1 MKKISNYIIAL
12 AVLLYTATSCNDVLE
27 QQSVSSFNQDVVF
40 SDINV
45 VKSYL
50 GKCYDRLGGIQSST
64 NMNDDN
70 NGILGMREDL
80 LSSATDQTLCIH
92 RPANY
97 GNLKGTL
104 SPDNLGYWAN
114 TGYAGFLRWEH
125 LYSNIQNINT
135 VIANIDA
142 VKVATAT
149 DEALK
154 TRLKGEAYFLRA
166 YEYSTL
172 LMNFGGVVLMS
183 APNTLKQD
191 FQTLKRSTIA
201 ETKDFVLADIASAIS
216 TLPST
221 SSINAS
227 DQGRATPAAAAA
239 LKSRVLLFC
248 AGKLTNGGYA
258 GQESNTLVSFPAGSQ
273 TALLQ
278 AARDASKAVM
288 DGTYGTFSLQGSTAE
303 PVQPLTDAQVK
314 AYADNYQSIFI
325 QKGKWNSETIW
336 GIQYPLTGGNVNN
349 ANIWFGP
356 CGYHNW
362 GNNDPTEP
370 AVRSF
375 EMANGTPFVWDK
387 YTPGDQFIR
396 RATAAQLA
404 ADPLRN
410 PYNGREP
417 RFYAIVLYNGA
428 PWQTRPTDVVDPLN
442 TVQTGHYYQND
453 ETTIISSGFDTRQGP
468 VEAWNGTKTG
478 YYIKKFLDPTI
489 AGQFFRN
496 TTTWV
501 EFRYAEILLNY
512 AEACIELGG
521 ADLQNGINAL
531 NLVRNRAGL
540 PDRVT
545 ADQAT
550 ARTYIRQERAIEFFG
565 EGHRYYDLRR
575 WMAYGSV
582 IQNVYG
588 MKIKQ
593 MLNGTVEWKLDQT
606 DLEDVRTWASDAYY
620 WIPLARAEM
629 NKAPNLQP
637 QPGY

>member
-50 GKCYDRLGGIQSST
+50 GKCYDRLGGIQDA
-64 NMNDDN
+64 NNLANDN
-70 NGILGMREDL
+70 NGVLGMREDL

-104 SPDNLGYWAN
+104 SPDNQGYFAN
-114 TGYAGFLRWEH
+114 TGYAGFLQWEH

-135 VIANIDA
+135 VLANIDA
-142 VKVATAT
+142 VKVATAP
-149 DEALK
+149 DETLK

-166 YEYSTL
+166 YEYSML
-172 LMNFGGVVLMS
+172 LMNFGGAVLNDK
-183 APNTLKQD
+183 PNTLKQD
-191 FQTLKRSTIA
+191 FQSIKRSTIA
-201 ETKDFVLADIASAIS
+201 ETKDFILADIASAI
-216 TLPST
+216 TNLT
-221 SSINAS
+221 GISI

-248 AGKLTNGGYA
+248 AGKLTNGGYT
-258 GQESNTLVSFPAGSQ
+258 GQEANTLVSFPAGSQ

-278 AARDASKAVM
+278 AARDAAQDVIN
-288 DGTYGTFSLQGSTAE
+288 GTYGTFSLQGGTAE

-314 AYADNYQSIFI
+314 AYAANYQSIFT
-325 QKGKWNSETIW
+325 QKGTWNSETIW

-375 EMANGTPFVWDK
+375 EMADGTPFVWDK
-387 YTPGDQFIR
+387 YTPGDQYKR
-396 RATAAQLA
+396 YATAAQLA
-404 ADPLRN
+404 ADPLMN

-453 ETTIISSGFDTRQGP
+453 ETTIISSGIDTRQGP

-521 ADLQNGINAL
+521 ADLQNGISAL

-545 ADQAT
+545 ADQAV
-550 ARTYIRQERAIEFFG
+550 ARGYLRHERAIEFFG

-575 WMAYGSV
+575 WMMFGSV
-582 IQNVYG
+582 VENVYG

-593 MLNGTVEWKLDQT
+593 MVNGNVQWLLDLT
-606 DLEDVRTWASDAYY
+606 DNEDTRTWASDKYY
-620 WIPLARAEM
+620 WLPISRTEM

>member
-27 QQSVSSFNQDVVF
+27 QQSVNTFNQDVVF

-50 GKCYDRLGGIQSST
+50 GKCYDRMGGNT
-64 NMNDDN
+64 DN
-70 NGILGMREDL
+70 GVLGMREDL

-104 SPDNLGYWAN
+104 SPDNLGYFAN
-114 TGYAGFLRWEH
+114 DGYAGFLRWENM
-125 LYSNIQNINT
+125 YANIQNINNI
-135 VIANIDA
+135 IANIDA
-142 VKVATAT
+142 VKVTTAT
-149 DEALK
+149 DETLK
-154 TRLKGEAYFLRA
+154 KRLKGEAYFIRA
-166 YEYSTL
+166 YEYATI
-172 LMNFGGVVLMS
+172 LMNYGGAVLIDK
-183 APNTLKQD
+183 PNELTQD

-201 ETKDFVLADIASAIS
+201 ETKDFVLADIASAIT
-216 TLPST
+216 TLT
-221 SSINAS
+221 GLTI

-248 AGKLTNGGYA
+248 ASKLTNGGYV
-258 GQESNTLVSFPAGSQ
+258 GQEANTLVSFPAGSQ
-273 TALLQ
+273 AALLQ

-288 DGTYGTFSLQGSTAE
+288 DGTYGTFALQGSTAE
-303 PVQPLTDAQVK
+303 PTTPLTDAQVK

-325 QKGKWNSETIW
+325 QKGKWNTETIW

-375 EMANGTPFVWDK
+375 EMADGTPFVWDK
-387 YTPGDQFIR
+387 YTPGDQYKR
-396 RATAAQLA
+396 YATAAQLA
-404 ADPLRN
+404 ADPLMN

-442 TVQTGHYYQND
+442 IVQTGHYYQND
-453 ETTIISSGFDTRQGP
+453 ETTIIRSGFDTRQGP

-478 YYIKKFLDPTI
+478 YYIKKFLDPTS

-545 ADQAT
+545 TDQAV
-550 ARTYIRQERAIEFFG
+550 ARGYIRQERAIEFFG

-575 WMAYGSV
+575 WMMYGSV
-582 IQNVYG
+582 TQNVYG

-593 MLNGTVEWKLDQT
+593 MVNGNVEWKLDLT
-606 DLEDVRTWASDAYY
+606 DKEDDRTWTSDKYY
-620 WIPLARAEM
+620 WIPLSRTEM
-629 NKAPNLQP
+629 TKAPNLQL

>member
-12 AVLLYTATSCNDVLE
+12 AVLLYTATSCTDVLE
-27 QQSVSSFNQDVVF
+27 QQSVNTFSQDVVF

-50 GKCYDRLGGIQSST
+50 GKCYDRLGGIQDA
-64 NMNDDN
+64 NDMANDN
-70 NGILGMREDL
+70 NGVLGMREDL

-104 SPDNLGYWAN
+104 SPDNQGYFAN
-114 TGYAGFLRWEH
+114 TGYAGFLQWEH

-135 VIANIDA
+135 ILANIDA
-142 VKVATAT
+142 VNVVTSP
-149 DEALK
+149 DQILK

-166 YEYSTL
+166 YEYSML
-172 LMNFGGVVLMS
+172 LMNFGGTVLS
-183 APNTLKQD
+183 DKPNTLKQD
-191 FQTLKRSTIA
+191 FQAITRSTIA
-201 ETKDFVLADIASAIS
+201 ETKDFILADIASAI
-216 TLPST
+216 TNLT
-221 SSINAS
+221 GISI

-248 AGKLTNGGYA
+248 AGKLTNGGYT
-258 GQESNTLVSFPAGSQ
+258 GQEANTLVSFPAGSQ

-278 AARDASKAVM
+278 AARDAAQDVIN
-288 DGTYGTFSLQGSTAE
+288 GTYGTFSLQGGTVE

-314 AYADNYQSIFI
+314 AYAANYQSIFT
-325 QKGKWNSETIW
+325 QKGTWNSETIW

-375 EMANGTPFVWDK
+375 EMADGTPFVWDK
-387 YTPGDQFIR
+387 YTPGDQYKR
-396 RATAAQLA
+396 YATAAQLA
-404 ADPLRN
+404 ADPLMN

-453 ETTIISSGFDTRQGP
+453 ETTIVRSGFDTRQGP

-521 ADLQNGINAL
+521 ADLQNGISAL

-545 ADQAT
+545 ADQAV
-550 ARTYIRQERAIEFFG
+550 ARGYLRHERAIEFFG

-575 WMAYGSV
+575 WMMFGSV
-582 IQNVYG
+582 VENVYG

-593 MLNGTVEWKLDQT
+593 MVNGNVQWLLDLT
-606 DLEDVRTWASDAYY
+606 DNEDTRTWASDKYY
-620 WIPLARAEM
+620 WLPISRTEM

>member
-12 AVLLYTATSCNDVLE
+12 AVLLITATSCNDVLE
-27 QQSVSSFNQDVVF
+27 QQSVNTFNQDVVF

-50 GKCYDRLGGIQSST
+50 GKCYDRMGGNT
-64 NMNDDN
+64 DN
-70 NGILGMREDL
+70 GVLGMREDL

-104 SPDNLGYWAN
+104 SPDNLGYFAN
-114 TGYAGFLRWEH
+114 DGYAGFLRWENM
-125 LYSNIQNINT
+125 YANIQNINNI
-135 VIANIDA
+135 IANIGA
-142 VKVATAT
+142 VKVTTAT
-149 DEALK
+149 DETLK
-154 TRLKGEAYFLRA
+154 KRLTGEAYFIRA
-166 YEYSTL
+166 YEYATI
-172 LMNFGGVVLMS
+172 LMNYGGAVLIDK
-183 APNTLKQD
+183 PNELTQD

-201 ETKDFVLADIASAIS
+201 ETKDFVLADIASAIT
-216 TLPST
+216 TLT
-221 SSINAS
+221 GLTI

-248 AGKLTNGGYA
+248 ASKLTNGGYT
-258 GQESNTLVSFPAGSQ
+258 GQEANTLVSFPAGSQ

-288 DGTYGTFSLQGSTAE
+288 DGTYGTFALQGSTAE

-314 AYADNYQSIFI
+314 SYADNYQSIFI
-325 QKGKWNSETIW
+325 QKGKWNTETIW

-375 EMANGTPFVWDK
+375 EMADGTPFVWDK
-387 YTPGDQFIR
+387 YTPGDQYIR
-396 RATAAQLA
+396 KATAAQLA

-442 TVQTGHYYQND
+442 TVQTGHYFQND

-478 YYIKKFLDPTI
+478 YYIKKFLDPTS

-545 ADQAT
+545 TDVAV
-550 ARTYIRQERAIEFFG
+550 ARGYIRQERAIEFFG

-575 WMAYGSV
+575 WMMYGSV
-582 IQNVYG
+582 TQNVYG

-593 MLNGTVEWKLDQT
+593 MVNGNVEWKLDLT
-606 DLEDVRTWASDAYY
+606 DKEDDRTWAASSEKYY
-620 WIPLARAEM
+620 WLPLSRTEM
-629 NKAPNLQP
+629 NKAPNLQV

>member
-1 MKKISNYIIAL
+1 MKKISNYIIAF
-12 AVLLYTATSCNDVLE
+12 AVVLTTVTSCTDVLD
-27 QQSVSSFNQDVVF
+27 QQAVNTFNQDVVF

-50 GKCYDRLGGIQSST
+50 GKCYDRMGGDT
-64 NMNDDN
+64 DN
-70 NGILGMREDL
+70 GVLGMREDL

-104 SPDNLGYWAN
+104 SPDNMGYFAN
-114 TGYAGFLRWEH
+114 TGYAGFLRWGKI
-125 LYSNIQNINT
+125 YDNIQNLNT
-135 VIANIDA
+135 IIANIDA
-142 VKVATAT
+142 VKVSTAP

-154 TRLKGEAYFLRA
+154 VRLKGEAYFVRA
-166 YEYSTL
+166 YMYSNL
-172 LMNFGGVVLMS
+172 LMNFGGVVLIDK
-183 APNTLKQD
+183 PNTLTQD
-191 FQTLKRSTIA
+191 YQSMTRSTIA
-201 ETKDFVLADIASAIS
+201 QTKDFILADIASAI
-216 TLPST
+216 TNLT
-221 SSINAS
+221 GQTIE
-227 DQGRATPAAAAA
+227 QGRATPAAAAA

-248 AGKLTNGGYA
+248 AGTLTNGGYT
-258 GQESNTLVSFPAGSQ
+258 GQEANTLVSFPSGSQ

-288 DGTYGTFSLQGSTAE
+288 DGTYGTFTLQGSTAD
-303 PVQPLTDAQVK
+303 PVLPLTDAQVK
-314 AYADNYQSIFI
+314 AYADNYQGIFI

-375 EMANGTPFVWDK
+375 EMADGTPFVWDK
-387 YTPGDQFIR
+387 YTPGDQYKR
-396 RATAAQLA
+396 YATAAQLA
-404 ADPLRN
+404 ADPQMN
-410 PYNGREP
+410 PYVGREP
-417 RFYAIVLYNGA
+417 RFYAIVLFDGA
-428 PWQTRPTDVVDPLN
+428 PWQSRPSDVVPLDPLN
-442 TVQTGHYYQND
+442 QVQTGYWYKND
-453 ETTIISSGFDTRQGP
+453 ETTVIKSGCDTRQGLI
-468 VEAWNGTKTG
+468 EAWNGTKTS
-478 YYIKKFLDPTI
+478 YNLKKFLDPTS

-521 ADLQNGINAL
+521 ADLTNGINAL

-540 PDRVT
+540 PDRSLAST
-545 ADQAT
+545 QAQ
-550 ARTYIRQERAIEFFG
+550 ARTFIRQERAIEFFG

-588 MKIKQ
+588 MKVKH
-593 MLNGTVEWKLDQT
+593 MENGNMEWKLDLA
-606 DLEDVRTWASDAYY
+606 DNEDTRVFNNNKYY
-620 WIPLARAEM
+620 WLPLERAEM
-629 NKAPNLQP
+629 NKAPNLQV

>member
-12 AVLLYTATSCNDVLE
+12 AVLLYTATSCTDVLE
-27 QQSVSSFNQDVVF
+27 QQSVNTFSQDVVF

-50 GKCYDRLGGIQSST
+50 GKCYDRLGGIQDAN
-64 NMNDDN
+64 NMANDN
-70 NGILGMREDL
+70 NGVLGMREDL

-104 SPDNLGYWAN
+104 SPDNQGYFAN

-125 LYSNIQNINT
+125 IYSNIQNINT
-135 VIANIDA
+135 VLANIDA
-142 VKVATAT
+142 VKVATAP
-149 DEALK
+149 DETLK

-166 YEYSTL
+166 YEYSML
-172 LMNFGGVVLMS
+172 LMNFGGAVLNDK
-183 APNTLKQD
+183 PNTLKQD
-191 FQTLKRSTIA
+191 FQSIKRSTIA
-201 ETKDFVLADIASAIS
+201 ETKDFILADIASAI
-216 TLPST
+216 TNLT
-221 SSINAS
+221 GISI

-248 AGKLTNGGYA
+248 AGKLTNGGYT
-258 GQESNTLVSFPAGSQ
+258 GQEANTLVSFPAGSQ

-278 AARDASKAVM
+278 AARDAAQDVIN
-288 DGTYGTFSLQGSTAE
+288 GTYGTFSLQGGTAE

-314 AYADNYQSIFI
+314 AYAANYQSIFI
-325 QKGKWNSETIW
+325 QKGTWNNETIW

-375 EMANGTPFVWDK
+375 EMADGTPFVWDK
-387 YTPGDQFIR
+387 YTPGDQYKR
-396 RATAAQLA
+396 YATAAQLA
-404 ADPLRN
+404 ADPLMN

-453 ETTIISSGFDTRQGP
+453 ETTIVRSGFDTRQGP

-512 AEACIELGG
+512 AEACIELGD
-521 ADLQNGINAL
+521 ADLQNGISAL

-545 ADQAT
+545 ADQAV
-550 ARTYIRQERAIEFFG
+550 ARGYLRHERAIEFFG

-575 WMAYGSV
+575 WMMFGSV
-582 IQNVYG
+582 VENVYG

-593 MLNGTVEWKLDQT
+593 MVNGNVQWLLDLT
-606 DLEDVRTWASDAYY
+606 DNEDTRTWASDKYY
-620 WIPLARAEM
+620 WLPISRTEM

>member
-12 AVLLYTATSCNDVLE
+12 AALLYTATSCTDVLD
-27 QQSVSSFNQDVVF
+27 QQSVNTFSQQVVF

-50 GKCYDRLGGIQSST
+50 GKCYDRLGGIQDA
-64 NMNDDN
+64 NNLNNDN
-70 NGILGMREDL
+70 NGVLGMREDL
-80 LSSATDQTLCIH
+80 LSSATDQTLGMQ

-97 GNLKGTL
+97 GNIRGTL
-104 SPDNLGYWAN
+104 SPDNLGYFAN

-125 LYSNIQNINT
+125 IYSNLQNINT
-135 VIANIDA
+135 IIASIDA
-142 VKVATAT
+142 VKVTTAP

-154 TRLKGEAYFLRA
+154 VRLKGEAYFLRA
-166 YEYSTL
+166 FEYSMI
-172 LMNFGGVVLMS
+172 LMNYGGAILMDK
-183 APNTLKQD
+183 PNTLTQD
-191 FQTLKRSTIA
+191 FQSMTRSTI
-201 ETKDFVLADIASAIS
+201 EQTKDFILADIASAI
-216 TLPST
+216 TNLT
-221 SSINAS
+221 GQTIE
-227 DQGRATPAAAAA
+227 QGRATPAAAAA

-248 AGKLTNGGYA
+248 AGTLTNGGNTA
-258 GQESNTLVSFPAGSQ
+258 QASNMLVSFPAGKQ

-288 DGTYGTFSLQGSTAE
+288 DGTYGAFSLVGNTTE
-303 PVQPLTDAQVK
+303 PVLPLTAAQVK
-314 AYADNYQSIFI
+314 AYSENYQNIFI

-336 GIQYPLTGGNVNN
+336 GIEYPLTGGNINN

-375 EMANGTPFVWDK
+375 EMADGTPFVWDK
-387 YTPGDQFIR
+387 YSPGDVYKR
-396 RATAAQLA
+396 YATAAQLA
-404 ADPLRN
+404 ADPQMN
-410 PYNGREP
+410 PYVGREP
-417 RFYAIVLYNGA
+417 RFYAIVLYDGA
-428 PWQTRPTDVVDPLN
+428 PWQQRPSDVVPLEPLN
-442 TVQTGHYYQND
+442 LVQTGYYYKDD
-453 ETTIISSGFDTRQGP
+453 ETTVTLNGNDTRQGQ

-478 YYIKKFLDPTI
+478 YYIKKFLDPTT

-496 TTTWV
+496 TTAWV

-521 ADLQNGINAL
+521 ADLQPGIDAL
-531 NLVRNRAGL
+531 NLVRRRAGL
-540 PDRVT
+540 PGRVT
-545 ADQAT
+545 TDQAT

-565 EGHRYYDLRR
+565 EGHRYYDIRR
-575 WMAYGSV
+575 WMIMGTV
-582 IQNVYG
+582 IENVYG
-588 MKIKQ
+588 MKIKH
-593 MLNGTVEWKLDQT
+593 MVNGNTEWKLDLN
-606 DLEDVRTWASDAYY
+606 DKEDARIFADNKYY
-620 WIPLARAEM
+620 WIPFSRSEM

>member
-12 AVLLYTATSCNDVLE
+12 AVLLYTATSCTDVLN
-27 QQSVSSFNQDVVF
+27 QQSVNTFNQDVVF

-50 GKCYDRLGGIQSST
+50 GKCYDRMGGNT
-64 NMNDDN
+64 DN
-70 NGILGMREDL
+70 GVLGMREDL
-80 LSSATDQTLCIH
+80 LSDATDQTLCIH

-104 SPDNLGYWAN
+104 SPDNLGYFAN
-114 TGYAGFLRWEH
+114 DGYAGFLRWENM
-125 LYSNIQNINT
+125 YANIQNINNI
-135 VIANIDA
+135 IANIDA
-142 VKVATAT
+142 VKTLTTAEET
-149 DEALK
+149 LK
-154 TRLKGEAYFLRA
+154 KRLKGEAYFIRA
-166 YEYSTL
+166 YEYATI
-172 LMNFGGVVLMS
+172 LMNYGGAVLIS

-191 FQTLKRSTIA
+191 FQTMKRSTIA
-201 ETKDFVLADIASAIS
+201 ETKDFVLADIASAIT
-216 TLPST
+216 TLT
-221 SSINAS
+221 GLSIE
-227 DQGRATPAAAAA
+227 QGRATPAAAAA

-248 AGKLTNGGYA
+248 ASKLTNGGYT
-258 GQESNTLVSFPAGSQ
+258 GQEANTLVSFPAGSQ

-288 DGTYGTFSLQGSTAE
+288 DGTYGTFALQGSTAE
-303 PVQPLTDAQVK
+303 PVPPLTDAQVK

-325 QKGKWNSETIW
+325 QKGKWNTETIW
-336 GIQYPLTGGNVNN
+336 GIQFPLTGGNVNN
-349 ANIWFGP
+349 GNIWFGP

-375 EMANGTPFVWDK
+375 EMADGTPFVWDK
-387 YTPGDQFIR
+387 YTPGDQYIR
-396 RATAAQLA
+396 KATAAQLA
-404 ADPLRN
+404 ADPLMN

-453 ETTIISSGFDTRQGP
+453 ETTIIRSGFDTRQGP

-478 YYIKKFLDPTI
+478 YYIKKFLDPTS

-545 ADQAT
+545 TDQAV
-550 ARTYIRQERAIEFFG
+550 ARGYIRQERAIEFFG

-575 WMAYGSV
+575 WMMYGSV

-593 MLNGTVEWKLDQT
+593 MVNGNVEWKLDLT
-606 DLEDVRTWASDAYY
+606 DKEDDRTWTSDKYY
-620 WIPLARAEM
+620 WIPLSRTEM

>member
-12 AVLLYTATSCNDVLE
+12 AVLLYTATSCTDVLE
-27 QQSVSSFNQDVVF
+27 QQSVNTFNQDVVF

-50 GKCYDRLGGIQSST
+50 GKCYDRLGGIQDAN
-64 NMNDDN
+64 NMANDN
-70 NGILGMREDL
+70 NGVLGMREDL

-104 SPDNLGYWAN
+104 SPDNQGYFAN

-125 LYSNIQNINT
+125 IYSNIQNINT
-135 VIANIDA
+135 ILANIDA
-142 VKVATAT
+142 VNVVTSP
-149 DEALK
+149 DQILK

-166 YEYSTL
+166 YEYSML
-172 LMNFGGVVLMS
+172 LMNFGGAVLS
-183 APNTLKQD
+183 DKPNTLKQD
-191 FQTLKRSTIA
+191 FQSITRSTIA
-201 ETKDFVLADIASAIS
+201 QTKDFILADIASAI
-216 TLPST
+216 TNLT
-221 SSINAS
+221 GISIE
-227 DQGRATPAAAAA
+227 QGRATPAAAAA

-248 AGKLTNGGYA
+248 AGKLTNGGYT
-258 GQESNTLVSFPAGSQ
+258 GQEANTLVSFPAGSQ

-278 AARDASKAVM
+278 AARDAAQDVIN
-288 DGTYGTFSLQGSTAE
+288 GTYGTFSLQGGTAE

-314 AYADNYQSIFI
+314 AYAANYQSIFT
-325 QKGKWNSETIW
+325 QKGTWNSETIW

-375 EMANGTPFVWDK
+375 EMADGTPFVWDK
-387 YTPGDQFIR
+387 YTPGDQYKR
-396 RATAAQLA
+396 YATAAQLA
-404 ADPLRN
+404 ADPLMN

-417 RFYAIVLYNGA
+417 RFYAIVLFNGA

-453 ETTIISSGFDTRQGP
+453 ETTIIRSGFDTRQGP

-521 ADLQNGINAL
+521 ADLQNGISAL

-545 ADQAT
+545 ADQAV
-550 ARTYIRQERAIEFFG
+550 ARDYLRHERAIEFFG

-575 WMAYGSV
+575 WMMFGSV
-582 IQNVYG
+582 VENVYG

-593 MLNGTVEWKLDQT
+593 MVNGNVQWLLDLT
-606 DLEDVRTWASDAYY
+606 DNEDTRTWASDKYY
-620 WIPLARAEM
+620 WLPISRAEM

>member
-1 MKKISNYIIAL
+1 M
-12 AVLLYTATSCNDVLE
+12 
-27 QQSVSSFNQDVVF
+27 
-40 SDINV
+40 
-45 VKSYL
+45 
-50 GKCYDRLGGIQSST
+50 GGNT
-64 NMNDDN
+64 NT
-70 NGILGMREDL
+70 GILGMREDL

-104 SPDNLGYWAN
+104 SPDNLGYFAN
-114 TGYAGFLRWEH
+114 DGYAGFLRWENM
-125 LYSNIQNINT
+125 YANIQNINT
-135 VIANIDA
+135 IIANIDA
-142 VKVATAT
+142 VPTAT
-149 DEALK
+149 SADETLK
-154 TRLKGEAYFLRA
+154 KRLKGEAYFLRA
-166 YEYSTL
+166 YEYATI
-172 LMNFGGVVLMS
+172 LMNYGGAVLIS
-183 APNTLKQD
+183 TPNTLTQD
-191 FQTLKRSTIA
+191 FQTMKRSTIA
-201 ETKDFVLADIASAIS
+201 ETKDFVLADIASAIT
-216 TLPST
+216 TLT
-221 SSINAS
+221 GLTI

-248 AGKLTNGGYA
+248 ASKLTNGGYT
-258 GQESNTLVSFPAGSQ
+258 GQEANTLVSFPAGSQ

-278 AARDASKAVM
+278 AARDASLAVM
-288 DGTYGTFSLQGSTAE
+288 TGTYGTFSLQGSTAE
-303 PVQPLTDAQVK
+303 PTTPLTDAQVK

-325 QKGKWNSETIW
+325 QKGKWNTETIW

-375 EMANGTPFVWDK
+375 EMADGTTFVWDK
-387 YTPGDQFIR
+387 YTPGDQYKR
-396 RATAAQLA
+396 YATAAQLA
-404 ADPLRN
+404 ADPLIN

-428 PWQTRPTDVVDPLN
+428 PWQARPTDVVDPLN
-442 TVQTGHYYQND
+442 TVQTGQYFQND
-453 ETTIISSGFDTRQGP
+453 ETTLIKSGFDTRQGP

-489 AGQFFRN
+489 AGQFFYN

-521 ADLQNGINAL
+521 TDLPLGIDAL

-540 PDRVT
+540 PDRDRTTTV
-545 ADQAT
+545 QAL
-550 ARTYIRQERAIEFFG
+550 ARTWIQHERAIEFFG

-575 WMAYGSV
+575 WMMYGSV
-582 IQNVYG
+582 IENVYG

-593 MLNGTVEWKLDQT
+593 MVNGNVEWKLDLT
-606 DLEDVRTWASDAYY
+606 DKEDDRLTWTAASIKYY
-620 WIPLARAEM
+620 WLPLSRTEM
-629 NKAPNLQP
+629 NKAPNLQV

>member
-12 AVLLYTATSCNDVLE
+12 AVLLFTATSCNDVLE
-27 QQSVSSFNQDVVF
+27 QQSVNTFNQDVVF

-50 GKCYDRLGGIQSST
+50 GKCYDRMGGNT
-64 NMNDDN
+64 DN
-70 NGILGMREDL
+70 GVLGMREDL

-104 SPDNLGYWAN
+104 SPDNLGYFSN
-114 TGYAGFLRWEH
+114 DGYAGFLRWENM
-125 LYSNIQNINT
+125 YANIQNINNI
-135 VIANIDA
+135 IANIGA
-142 VKVATAT
+142 VKVTTAT
-149 DEALK
+149 DETLK
-154 TRLKGEAYFLRA
+154 KRLTGEAYFIRA
-166 YEYSTL
+166 YEYATI
-172 LMNFGGVVLMS
+172 LMNYGGAVLIDK
-183 APNTLKQD
+183 PNELTQD

-201 ETKDFVLADIASAIS
+201 ETKDFVLADIANAIT
-216 TLPST
+216 TLT
-221 SSINAS
+221 GLTI

-248 AGKLTNGGYA
+248 ASKLTNGGYT
-258 GQESNTLVSFPAGSQ
+258 GQEANTLVSFPAGSQ
-273 TALLQ
+273 PALLQ

-288 DGTYGTFSLQGSTAE
+288 DGTYGTFALQGSTAE

-314 AYADNYQSIFI
+314 SYADNYQSIFI
-325 QKGKWNSETIW
+325 QKGKWNTETIW
-336 GIQYPLTGGNVNN
+336 GIQYPLTGGNVNH

-375 EMANGTPFVWDK
+375 EMSDGTPFVWDK
-387 YTPGDQFIR
+387 YTPGDQFKR
-396 RATAAQLA
+396 YATAAQLA
-404 ADPLRN
+404 ADPLMN

-428 PWQTRPTDVVDPLN
+428 PWQARPTDVVDPLN
-442 TVQTGHYYQND
+442 TVQTGHYFQND

-478 YYIKKFLDPTI
+478 YYIKKFLDPTC
-489 AGQFFRN
+489 AGQFFNN

-545 ADQAT
+545 TDQVV
-550 ARTYIRQERAIEFFG
+550 ARGYIRQERAIEFFG

-575 WMAYGSV
+575 WMMYGSV

-593 MLNGTVEWKLDQT
+593 MVNGNVEWKLDLT
-606 DLEDVRTWASDAYY
+606 DKEDDRTWTSDKYY
-620 WIPLARAEM
+620 WIPLSRTEM
-629 NKAPNLQP
+629 NKAPNLQV

>member
-12 AVLLYTATSCNDVLE
+12 AVLLYTATSCTDVLE
-27 QQSVSSFNQDVVF
+27 QQAVNTFNQDVVF
-40 SDINV
+40 TDINV

-50 GKCYDRLGGIQSST
+50 GKCYDRMGGNT
-64 NMNDDN
+64 DN
-70 NGILGMREDL
+70 GVLGMREDL

-104 SPDNLGYWAN
+104 SPDNMGYFAN
-114 TGYAGFLRWEH
+114 TGYAGHIMWANV
-125 LYSNIQNINT
+125 YANIQNINT
-135 VIANIDA
+135 IIANIDA
-142 VKVATAT
+142 VKVTAA
-149 DEALK
+149 DETLK
-154 TRLKGEAYFLRA
+154 ARLKGEAYFLRA
-166 YEYSTL
+166 YSYGNL
-172 LMNFGGVVLMS
+172 LMNYGGVVLIDK
-183 APNTLKQD
+183 PNTLTQD
-191 FQTLKRSTIA
+191 YQTMTRSTIA
-201 ETKDFVLADIASAIS
+201 QTKDFILKDIADAI
-216 TLPST
+216 TALT
-221 SSINAS
+221 GKTIE
-227 DQGRATPAAAAA
+227 QGRATPAAAAA

-248 AGKLTNGGYA
+248 AGKLTNGGYT
-258 GQESNTLVSFPAGSQ
+258 GQESNTLVSFPSGSQ

-288 DGTYGTFSLQGSTAE
+288 DGTYGAFSLAGSTAD
-303 PVQPLTDAQVK
+303 PVLPLTAAQVK
-314 AYADNYQSIFI
+314 AYSENYQNIFI

-375 EMANGTPFVWDK
+375 EMADGTPFVWDK
-387 YTPGDQFIR
+387 YTPGDQYIR
-396 RATAAQLA
+396 KATAAQLA
-404 ADPLRN
+404 ADPLRS

-417 RFYAIVLYNGA
+417 RFYAIVLYHGA
-428 PWQTRPTDVVDPLN
+428 PWQSRPSDVVALDALN
-442 TVQTGHYYQND
+442 QVQTGHFYRDD
-453 ETTIISSGFDTRQGP
+453 EKTVRANGCDTRQGL
-468 VEAWNGTKTG
+468 VEAWNGTKVG
-478 YYIKKFLDPTI
+478 YYLKKFMDPTS

-496 TTTWV
+496 VTTWV

-550 ARTYIRQERAIEFFG
+550 ARGYLRQERAIEFFG

-575 WMAYGSV
+575 WMAYSSV
-582 IQNVYG
+582 VQNVYG
-588 MKIKQ
+588 MKVKQ
-593 MLNGTVEWKLDQT
+593 MDNGNMEWKLDLG
-606 DLEDVRTWASDAYY
+606 DNEDTRTWGGDKYY
-620 WIPLARAEM
+620 WIPLTRDEM

>member
-12 AVLLYTATSCNDVLE
+12 AVLLYTATSCTDVLE
-27 QQSVSSFNQDVVF
+27 QQPVSSFNEQVVF

-50 GKCYDRLGGIQSST
+50 GKCYDRMGGNT
-64 NMNDDN
+64 DA
-70 NGILGMREDL
+70 GVLGMREDL

-92 RPANY
+92 RPSNY
-97 GNLKGTL
+97 GNIKGTL
-104 SPDNLGYWAN
+104 SPDNLGFFAN
-114 TGYAGFLRWEH
+114 TGYAGFLMWNH
-125 LYSNIQNINT
+125 LYANIQNINT
-135 VIANIDA
+135 ILANIDA
-142 VKVATAT
+142 VKTAT
-149 DEALK
+149 SAELTLK

-166 YEYSTL
+166 YEYGTL
-172 LMNFGGVVLMS
+172 LMNYGGVVLLDK
-183 APNTLKQD
+183 PNTLNQD
-191 FQTLKRSTIA
+191 FQTITRKTIA
-201 ETKDFVLADIASAIS
+201 ETKDFVLKDIADAIS
-216 TLPST
+216 TLT
-221 SSINAS
+221 GLSIE
-227 DQGRATPAAAAA
+227 QGRATPAAAAA

-248 AGKLTNGGYA
+248 SGILTNGGYA
-258 GQESNTLVSFPAGSQ
+258 GQETNTLVSFPAGSR

-288 DGTYGTFSLQGSTAE
+288 DGTYGTFSLVGSTAD
-303 PVQPLTDAQVK
+303 PVLPLSAAQVK
-314 AYADNYQSIFI
+314 TYSETYQGIFI
-325 QKGKWNSETIW
+325 QKGKWNAETIW

-375 EMANGTPFVWDK
+375 EMADGTPFKWDT
-387 YTPGDQFIR
+387 YTPGDQYIR
-396 RATAAQLA
+396 KATAAELA
-404 ADPLRN
+404 ADPLRS

-417 RFYAIVLYNGA
+417 RFYAIVLYHGA
-428 PWQTRPTDVVDPLN
+428 PWQSRPSDVVSLDPLN
-442 TVQTGHYYQND
+442 QIQTGHVYLND
-453 ETTIISSGFDTRQGP
+453 EKTVKANGCDSRQGL

-478 YYIKKFLDPTI
+478 YYLKKFMDPTS

-512 AEACIELGG
+512 AEACIEIGG

-545 ADQAT
+545 TDPAT

-565 EGHRYYDLRR
+565 EGHRYYDLRK
-575 WMAYGSV
+575 WMAYPSV
-582 IQNVYG
+582 ITNVYE

-593 MLNGTVEWKLDQT
+593 MENGNMEWKLDLGANA
-606 DLEDVRTWASDAYY
+606 DSRTWTSDKYY
-620 WIPLARAEM
+620 WIPLSRDEM

>member
-1 MKKISNYIIAL
+1 MKKISDYIIAL
-12 AVLLYTATSCNDVLE
+12 AVLLYTATSCTDVLE
-27 QQSVSSFNQDVVF
+27 QQSVNTFSQDVVF

-50 GKCYDRLGGIQSST
+50 GKCYDRLGGIQDAN
-64 NMNDDN
+64 NMANDN
-70 NGILGMREDL
+70 NGVLGMREDL

-104 SPDNLGYWAN
+104 SPDNQGYFAN

-125 LYSNIQNINT
+125 IYSNIQNINT
-135 VIANIDA
+135 ILANIDA
-142 VKVATAT
+142 VNVVTSP
-149 DEALK
+149 DQILK

-166 YEYSTL
+166 YEYSML
-172 LMNFGGVVLMS
+172 LMNFGGAVLS
-183 APNTLKQD
+183 DKPNTLEQD
-191 FQTLKRSTIA
+191 FQAITRSTIA
-201 ETKDFVLADIASAIS
+201 ETKDFILADIASAI
-216 TLPST
+216 TNLT
-221 SSINAS
+221 GISI

-248 AGKLTNGGYA
+248 AGKLTNGGYT
-258 GQESNTLVSFPAGSQ
+258 GQEANTLVSFPAGSQ

-278 AARDASKAVM
+278 AARDAAQDVIN
-288 DGTYGTFSLQGSTAE
+288 GTYGTFSLQGGTAE

-314 AYADNYQSIFI
+314 AYAANYQSIFI
-325 QKGKWNSETIW
+325 QKGTWNSETIW

-375 EMANGTPFVWDK
+375 EMADGTPFVWDK
-387 YTPGDQFIR
+387 YTPGDQYKR
-396 RATAAQLA
+396 YATAAQLA
-404 ADPLRN
+404 ADPLMN

-453 ETTIISSGFDTRQGP
+453 ETTIVRSGFDTRQGP

-521 ADLQNGINAL
+521 ADLQNGISAL

-545 ADQAT
+545 ADQAV
-550 ARTYIRQERAIEFFG
+550 ARGYLRHERAIEFFG

-575 WMAYGSV
+575 WMMFGSV
-582 IQNVYG
+582 VENVYG

-593 MLNGTVEWKLDQT
+593 MVNGNVQWLLDLT
-606 DLEDVRTWASDAYY
+606 DNEDTRTWASDKYY
-620 WIPLARAEM
+620 WLPLSRTEM

>member
-27 QQSVSSFNQDVVF
+27 QQAVNTFNEQVVF

-50 GKCYDRLGGIQSST
+50 GKCYDRMGGNT
-64 NMNDDN
+64 DN
-70 NGILGMREDL
+70 GVLGMREDL

-104 SPDNLGYWAN
+104 SPDNLGYFNN
-114 TGYAGFLRWEH
+114 TGYAGFLIWEN
-125 LYSNIQNINT
+125 LYANIQNINT
-135 VIANIDA
+135 VIDKVDA
-142 VKVATAT
+142 VKVGTGP
-149 DEALK
+149 EEILK

-166 YEYSTL
+166 YEYAMI
-172 LMNFGGVVLMS
+172 LMNYGGAVLIDK
-183 APNTLKQD
+183 PNTLKQD
-191 FQTLKRSTIA
+191 FQTMKRATIA
-201 ETKDFVLADIASAIS
+201 ETKDFVLKDIASAIT
-216 TLPST
+216 TLT
-221 SSINAS
+221 GLSIE
-227 DQGRATPAAAAA
+227 QGRATPAAAAA

-248 AGKLTNGGYA
+248 ASKLTNGGYA
-258 GQESNTLVSFPAGSQ
+258 AEASNTLVSFPAGSQ
-273 TALLQ
+273 IALLQ

-288 DGTYGTFSLQGSTAE
+288 DGTYGTFTLQGSTAE
-303 PVQPLTDAQVK
+303 PVLPLTDVQVK

-325 QKGKWNSETIW
+325 QKGKWNTETIW

-362 GNNDPTEP
+362 GNNNPTEP

-375 EMANGTPFVWDK
+375 EMADGTPFVWNK
-387 YTPGDQFIR
+387 YAGDTEYKR
-396 RATAAQLA
+396 YATAAQLA
-404 ADPLRN
+404 ADPQRN
-410 PYNGREP
+410 PYVGREP
-417 RFYAIVLYNGA
+417 RFYAIVLFNNA
-428 PWQTRPTDVVDPLN
+428 PWQARPSDVVPLDPLN
-442 TVQTGHYYQND
+442 QVQTGYYYKND
-453 ETTIISSGFDTRQGP
+453 ETTLVKSGVDTRQGLI
-468 VEAWNGTKTG
+468 EAWNGTKVG
-478 YYIKKFLDPTI
+478 YYLKKFMDPTS

-531 NLVRNRAGL
+531 NLVRKRSGL
-540 PDRVT
+540 PSRVT
-545 ADQAT
+545 TDQAV
-550 ARTYIRQERAIEFFG
+550 ARGYIRQERAIEFFG
-565 EGHRYYDLRR
+565 EGHRYWDLRR
-575 WMAYGSV
+575 WMMYGSV
-582 IQNVYG
+582 VQNVYG
-588 MKIKQ
+588 MTIKQ
-593 MLNGTVEWKLDQT
+593 MENGNTQWLHDLNNNQ
-606 DLEDVRTWASDAYY
+606 DARSWGGDKYY
-620 WIPLARAEM
+620 WVPLSRTEM